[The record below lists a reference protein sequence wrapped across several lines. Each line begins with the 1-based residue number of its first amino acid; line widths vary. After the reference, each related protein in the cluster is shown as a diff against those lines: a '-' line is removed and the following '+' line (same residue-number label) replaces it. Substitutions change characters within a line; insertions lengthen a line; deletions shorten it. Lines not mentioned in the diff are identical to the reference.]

1 MKEEKDEL
9 FFENSGRG
17 KLNYNQLIGYAIL
30 EVIKCSSKPLS
41 LSEESRDCFFNI
53 VITLDR
59 TLEPLKAGTDF
70 EEKKKAIAARSEPH
84 DRIATLDEFQE
95 WYGLCCE
102 LIGKRGLLPEENT
115 TEVDEYDDE
124 IESRT
129 FTPKKKDNQ

>member
-1 MKEEKDEL
+1 VKEEKDEL

-41 LSEESRDCFFNI
+41 LSDEARDCFFNI

-59 TLEPLKAGTDF
+59 TLEPLKDKDF
-70 EEKKKAIAARSEPH
+70 EADKKKIAALNPPY
-84 DRIATLDEFQE
+84 DRITTLDEFQE
-95 WYGLCCE
+95 WYGLCCR
-102 LIGKRGLLPEENT
+102 LIGRIGLLPEENT

-124 IESRT
+124 TESRT
-129 FTPKKKDNQ
+129 FTPKKKDNQQ